1 MFLYQTC
8 LFCCVRWIPEQG
20 VVERQMNAKRTT
32 NERCLHKSWQRVSSK
47 LQSYFKCKCWYKWR
61 QFPTLIQIQMQ
72 ILCKLLSTFH
82 TRNTHQEYFTLMATL
97 NKNHHPAYSS
107 TPVRNDQSI
116 TRTTQ
121 SPAHLVTIPVDLDLI
136 PTFLGAASNH
146 AKAGKWITTDLAV
159 STFCDGDMISRPF
172 SRSVNISSNQEINER
187 KGNTRVFVWAKTM
200 LIRTF

>member
-1 MFLYQTC
+1 M
-8 LFCCVRWIPEQG
+8 PK
-20 VVERQMNAKRTT
+20 ERQMTAVCTNHGSEFLRNYSSTSNANVTQMKAISNSNSDS
-32 NERCLHKSWQRVSSK
+32 NENSDENSSGTDA
-47 LQSYFKCKCWYKWR
+47 LPY
-61 QFPTLIQIQMQ
+61 
-72 ILCKLLSTFH
+72 KLLSTFH

-146 AKAGKWITTDLAV
+146 AKAGKRITTDLAV

-172 SRSVNISSNQEINER
+172 SRSVNISSTQEINER
-187 KGNTRVFVWAKTM
+187 KGNTRVFV
-200 LIRTF
+200 